1 MTARDM
7 TMDGGAR
14 PSAPLWAAGF
24 VLLAGFLWSL
34 QGLTIRLVETAS
46 SEQIVFWRNLSQC
59 GALILFIAIRN
70 RGDVFGA
77 IRRAG
82 RLAVLGGTFQMISSV
97 TVVFAF
103 AYTTV
108 ANVNFILSTSPFM
121 AGFLAWIFLRE
132 RLAVRTIVAMAV
144 ALAGVGIMMLDGLA
158 GGHLIGNGLVV
169 ITTLCFSALAVILRT
184 NRHVDMLPTIFW
196 GAGFG
201 TIAGLLMSG
210 GEIALPMRDI
220 LLCVVMGAVQI
231 GLGQALFILA
241 SRHVPAAL
249 LTFLSL
255 SEIVLGP
262 IWAWLGV
269 NEVPSELTLIG
280 GAVVIA
286 ALVWQ
291 AWMGARK
298 TR

>member
-1 MTARDM
+1 MTAHQASAGDL
-7 TMDGGAR
+7 R
-14 PSAPLWAAGF
+14 PSTPLWAAGL

-34 QGLTIRLVETAS
+34 QGVTIRLLEVAN
-46 SEQIVFWRNLSQC
+46 SEQTVFWRNLSQC
-59 GALILFIAIRN
+59 GALIIFIAIRN

-82 RLAVLGGTFQMISSV
+82 KLAVLGGTFQTVSSV

-132 RLAVRTIVAMAV
+132 RLATRTIAAMAV
-144 ALAGVGIMMLDGLA
+144 ALAGVGIMMLDGLT

-201 TIAGLLMSG
+201 TIAGFILSG
-210 GEIALPMRDI
+210 GAIDLPMRDI
-220 LLCVVMGAVQI
+220 LLCVVMGAIQI

-249 LTFLSL
+249 LAFLSL

-269 NEVPSELTLIG
+269 NEVPSELTLVG
-280 GAVVIA
+280 GGVVIA

-291 AWMGARK
+291 AWMGAR
-298 TR
+298 RAR

>member
-1 MTARDM
+1 MTVNQATTTTDM
-7 TMDGGAR
+7 RHAT
-14 PSAPLWAAGF
+14 PLWAAAL

-34 QGLTIRLVETAS
+34 QGVTIRLLETAT
-46 SEQIVFWRNLSQC
+46 SEQTIFWRNLSQC
-59 GALILFIAIRN
+59 IALILFIAIRN
-70 RGDVFGA
+70 RGDVIGA
-77 IRRAG
+77 IQRAG
-82 RLAVLGGTFQMISSV
+82 RLAVLGGTFQTISSV

-132 RLAVRTIVAMAV
+132 RLSSRTIVAMAV
-144 ALAGVGIMMLDGLA
+144 ALAGVGIMMLDGLT

-201 TIAGLLMSG
+201 TIAGLILSG
-210 GEIALPMRDI
+210 GEVSLPMHDI
-220 LLCVVMGAVQI
+220 LLCVVMGAIQI

-241 SRHVPAAL
+241 SRHVAAAL
-249 LTFLSL
+249 LAFLSL

-269 NEVPSELTLIG
+269 NEVPSDLTLIG
-280 GAVVIA
+280 GGVVIA

-291 AWMGARK
+291 AWMGAR
-298 TR
+298 RAR